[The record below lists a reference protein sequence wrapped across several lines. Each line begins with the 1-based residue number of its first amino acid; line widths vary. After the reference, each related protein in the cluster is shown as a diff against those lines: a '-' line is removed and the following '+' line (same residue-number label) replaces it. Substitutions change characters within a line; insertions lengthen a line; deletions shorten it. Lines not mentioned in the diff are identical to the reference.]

1 MPKKTDM
8 PPSAIGPPVRTDE
21 SRPGLRANALR
32 RTRHSR
38 DIPHAVSSSCSK
50 AGELALQ
57 LLLDPHVTSVEF
69 LTSLSFSGRE
79 VPVEMFVA
87 ELDDGSRVSFDIID
101 ERAYRDLDADG
112 LLLLTLKSHS
122 ICIIEVDRASI
133 DSQPRANNT
142 CRLWS
147 YRDHQ
152 VPVQLRAAIDR
163 ALASGRR
170 LTIRSLANIIGLHDP
185 IPTIGALV
193 SQGVLAVDLS
203 RPLRPHSLVGRRS
216 DRWPVAR
223 RPGWFG
229 KDGQ

>member
-8 PPSAIGPPVRTDE
+8 PPSAIGHPVRTDE

-69 LTSLSFSGRE
+69 VTCLPFSGRE

-112 LLLLTLKSHS
+112 LLLLTLKSHG
-122 ICIIEVDRASI
+122 IRIIEIDRASI
-133 DSQPRANNT
+133 DAQPRASNT
-142 CRLWS
+142 FRLWS
-147 YRDHQ
+147 YREHQ

-163 ALASGRR
+163 ALASGRH
-170 LTIRSLANIIGLHDP
+170 LTIRSLANIIGLHEP
-185 IPTIGALV
+185 MTTIGALV
-193 SQGVLAVDLS
+193 SQGVLAVDPS
-203 RPLRPHSLVGRRS
+203 RPLGPNSIVGRRS
-216 DRWPVAR
+216 DRWPSSA
-223 RPGWFG
+223 PSNWFG
-229 KDGQ
+229 RDSQ